1 MCTVCSMHTT
11 RTKSSDGSGVLL
23 SLFTSSL
30 RSTLSAS
37 SSTAALHSLDAS
49 GRSSPSSEAHS
60 PSPSCA
66 SKPVALASV
75 VVATSADTGNSLRQ
89 RAHSQTGHDSGDSRV

>member
-1 MCTVCSMHTT
+1 MHTT

-23 SLFTSSL
+23 SLFSSRL

-37 SSTAALHSLDAS
+37 SSTAALQGLDAS

-75 VVATSADTGNSLRQ
+75 VAATSADTGNSLRQ